1 MNNRYHLKELTRRNN
16 GWIVTDDGVVIHKNH
31 KEYAEAHE
39 AWTRQRTAMIRRKM
53 ELLGMPI
60 PEVIDLSAKFNSRL
74 GRDLAMRGIVYSERI
89 TPAIHVSDYTMSVAD
104 RPHREKPRPVTS
116 TELLMW
122 SKPRIYKEWNPERR
136 VKTRKTATDC
146 IRYYDR
152 DRRLWIEFRSEA
164 QRDQFVARL
173 ESKERIFLDSGINTI
188 ELFGR
193 AVV

>member
-1 MNNRYHLKELTRRNN
+1 MNRYHLKELTRRNN

-31 KEYAEAHE
+31 QDYPEALE
-39 AWTRQRTAMIRRKM
+39 AWTHQRTAMIRRKM
-53 ELLGMPI
+53 QLLNMPI
-60 PEVIDLSAKFNSRL
+60 PDQIDLSAKFNSRL
-74 GRDLAMRGIVYSERI
+74 GRDLERKGIVYSDRMM
-89 TPAIHVSDYTMSVAD
+89 PVMQVSDYTKAVAD
-104 RPHREKPRPVTS
+104 RPHREQLKPVTS
-116 TELLMW
+116 TEVPMW
-122 SKPRIYKEWNPERR
+122 SKPRIYKEYNPESR

-193 AVV
+193 AVL